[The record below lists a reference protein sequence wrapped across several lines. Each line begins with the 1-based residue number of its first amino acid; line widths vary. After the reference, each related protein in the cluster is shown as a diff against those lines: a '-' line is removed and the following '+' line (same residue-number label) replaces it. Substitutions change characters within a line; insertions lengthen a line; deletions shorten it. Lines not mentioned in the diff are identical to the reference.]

1 VNVFRYPL
9 WVCALPAA
17 VEGMASLVYMTV
29 GFPSWAMWGIHG
41 LAWGFTAWL
50 WVAAIRQRRQ
60 LKQLIKWM
68 EAYHRLIAPPFSASI
83 AENGGKIAPPD
94 EEGGRRIGGGD

>member
-60 LKQLIKWM
+60 L
-68 EAYHRLIAPPFSASI
+68 IAPPFSASI
-83 AENGGKIAPPD
+83 AENGGKVAPPD